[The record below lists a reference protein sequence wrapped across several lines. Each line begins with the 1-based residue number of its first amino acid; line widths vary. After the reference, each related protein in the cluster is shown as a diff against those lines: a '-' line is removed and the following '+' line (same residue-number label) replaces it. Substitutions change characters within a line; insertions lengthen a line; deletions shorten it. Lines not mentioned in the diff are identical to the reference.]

1 MFEFLELHFSLLLIA
16 AGKAKTFDANEK
28 RLHYFFLRELIGQQ
42 VWFQN
47 QPTDNTEREYAE
59 WRPRF

>member
-28 RLHYFFLRELIGQQ
+28 RLHYFFKRTDWSAGLISK
-42 VWFQN
+42 
-47 QPTDNTEREYAE
+47 PTDR
-59 WRPRF
+59 